1 MLAIIQ
7 EQKTAEKE
15 RLKQQQFENF
25 RQKTQENAQKLLQ
38 EQKRK

>member
-25 RQKTQENAQKLLQ
+25 RQKTQENA
-38 EQKRK
+38 